1 MRPRS
6 STTERAPASPTIREL
21 LSYRLHVVAH
31 LLSRGAELRYRRE
44 FGVSLWEWRSIA
56 LLGGAREALS
66 LNALARAAGIDK
78 SQMSRVVSGLT
89 ARKLVL
95 RQSDAA
101 DGRGVRLTLSAA
113 GRKLYLGLIRAA
125 AQRNDAFLGCL
136 SARERTAFDGA
147 LDKLAARAKDFIG
160 REGT

>member
-1 MRPRS
+1 
-6 STTERAPASPTIREL
+6 
-21 LSYRLHVVAH
+21 
-31 LLSRGAELRYRRE
+31 
-44 FGVSLWEWRSIA
+44 
-56 LLGGAREALS
+56 
-66 LNALARAAGIDK
+66 
-78 SQMSRVVSGLT
+78 MSRVVSGLT